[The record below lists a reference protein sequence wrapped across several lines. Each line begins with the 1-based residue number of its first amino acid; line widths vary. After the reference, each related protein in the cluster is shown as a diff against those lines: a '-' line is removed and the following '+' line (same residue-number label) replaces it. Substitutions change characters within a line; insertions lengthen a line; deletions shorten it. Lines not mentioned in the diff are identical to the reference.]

1 MKTTVASQGH
11 IGSGDR
17 LIMGSCSTLTQ
28 RAELKIV
35 AGYQNFEMN
44 TFNILSPGPMNLSS
58 TLPCLTVVMKIP
70 GSPGTQGLSRPPLIF
85 SPSLPSCPDNETR
98 KLQSISSLTNC
109 LSYVT
114 ALIAGQKNQER
125 DLI

>member
-1 MKTTVASQGH
+1 
-11 IGSGDR
+11 
-17 LIMGSCSTLTQ
+17 
-28 RAELKIV
+28 
-35 AGYQNFEMN
+35 MN

-98 KLQSISSLTNC
+98 KLQSISI

-114 ALIAGQKNQER
+114 ALIAGQNKSGLDKAAEY
-125 DLI
+125 